1 MLRKKRWIFLLLIVL
16 IGIGVVILQRPPSIA
31 PGSYLLAPIGGGYTD
46 APTPD
51 LARELVGASEKN
63 LTDLLLQLQK
73 ASVDERLQGVVLR
86 ITPLDL
92 PFAKLQELRAAVGRL
107 RDAGKHVIAWVM
119 GEDFSGNGEYYLASA
134 AEQVYFSENS
144 FLPLIGLRSSYLF
157 LGGVWDKL
165 DVDMQVEQV
174 KEYKTFGDFLVRKS
188 MSDAHREMANSI
200 LDNLNAQLLRD
211 LAESRRLTPDE
222 VQRLIDAPTLTPDD
236 FQQAGLIDG
245 IQYFD
250 TLLDSLKGPE
260 GATAKT
266 VPLGTYR
273 RVKPTSLGLMQGP
286 KIAVVFG
293 VGGITT
299 GKSGWSALGT
309 TMGADTLTQALDAA
323 AKNEAIEAIILRVNS
338 PGGSALASDL
348 IWHAVARAKQAK
360 PVIVS
365 MSGAA
370 ASGGYYISAGA
381 TKIVAQPATI
391 TGSIG
396 IVFSHANVQG
406 LLTKLGISS
415 ETLHRGQYARLFSNS
430 QSWSPDERQQVQRV
444 MESLYQT
451 FTRKVAAG
459 RSLDI
464 ETVDRIGRGRVWTGE
479 QAKELGLVDQLG
491 GMDTAIQLAKEAA
504 GIAAEDSVTLVY
516 YPKPKGLIATLLER
530 FSRQSTVP
538 LRLPQPLRDM
548 VAHLIPLMD
557 TPRGPLLLMPALLHI
572 R

>member
-16 IGIGVVILQRPPSIA
+16 IGIGVVIARRPPTIA
-31 PGSYLLAPIGGGYTD
+31 PGSYLLAPIAGSYTD

-92 PFAKLQELRAAVGRL
+92 PLAKLQELRAAVGAL
-107 RDAGKHVIAWVM
+107 RDAGKRVIAWVM
-119 GEDFSGNGEYYLASA
+119 GEGFSGNGEYFLASA

-144 FLPLIGLRSSYLF
+144 FLPLLGLRSSYLF

-174 KEYKTFGDFLVRKS
+174 KEYKTFGDFLVRQT
-188 MSDAHREMANSI
+188 MSDAHREMANSL
-200 LDNLNAQLLRD
+200 LDNLNAQLLREI
-211 LAESRRLTPDE
+211 AGSRRVTPDE
-222 VQRLIDAPTLTPDD
+222 VQRLINAPTLTPED

-245 IQYFD
+245 IRYFD
-250 TLLDSLKGPE
+250 ELLDNLKGPD
-260 GATAKT
+260 GAAAET
-266 VPLGTYR
+266 VSLDTYR

-286 KIAVVFG
+286 KMAVVFG

-299 GKSGWSALGT
+299 GKSGWGPLGT
-309 TMGADTLTQALDAA
+309 TMGADTLTQAIDAA
-323 AKNEAIEAIILRVNS
+323 AQDKTIQAIILRVDS

-348 IWHAVARAKQAK
+348 IWHAVARAKKAK

-381 TKIVAQPATI
+381 TKIVAQPASI

-444 MESLYQT
+444 TGVLYQT

-459 RSLDI
+459 RNLDI

-479 QAKELGLVDQLG
+479 QAQELGLVDQLG
-491 GMDTAIQLAKEAA
+491 GMDTALQLAKEAA
-504 GIAAEDSVTLVY
+504 GIAAGESVTLVY
-516 YPKPKGLIATLLER
+516 YPKPKGLLTALFER
-530 FSRQSTVP
+530 FSQQSAVP
-538 LRLPQPLRDM
+538 LRLPQPLRNM
-548 VAHLIPLMD
+548 VAHLIPFVD
-557 TPRGPLLLMPALLHI
+557 APRGPLLLMPALLHI

>member
-1 MLRKKRWIFLLLIVL
+1 MLRKKRWIFLLLVVL
-16 IGIGVVILQRPPSIA
+16 IGIGVVILRWPPTIA
-31 PGSYLLAPIGGGYTD
+31 PGSYLLAPIGGSYTD
-46 APTPD
+46 APMPD

-73 ASVDERLQGVVLR
+73 ASVDERLRGVVLR

-92 PFAKLQELRAAVGRL
+92 PLAQLQELRGAVSRL

-134 AEQVYFSENS
+134 ADQVYFSENS
-144 FLPLIGLRSSYLF
+144 LLPLIGLHSSYLF

-174 KEYKTFGDFLVRKS
+174 KEYKTFGDFLVRKT

-200 LDNLNAQLLRD
+200 LDNLNTQLLRD
-211 LAESRRLTPDE
+211 IAESRRLTPDD
-222 VQRLIDAPTLTPDD
+222 VQRLIDAPTLIPED

-245 IQYFD
+245 MPYFD
-250 TLLDSLKGPE
+250 DLLDSLKGPD
-260 GATAKT
+260 GAAAET
-266 VPLGTYR
+266 VSLDTYR
-273 RVKPTSLGLMQGP
+273 RVKPASLGLMQGP
-286 KIAVVFG
+286 KVAVVFAI
-293 VGGITT
+293 GGITT
-299 GKSGWSALGT
+299 GQSGWNALGL
-309 TMGADTLTQALDAA
+309 TMGADTLTEAIDAA
-323 AKNEAIEAIILRVNS
+323 AKNEAIKAIVLRVDS

-348 IWHAVARAKQAK
+348 IWHAVARAKRAK

-370 ASGGYYISAGA
+370 ASGGYYIAAGA

-406 LLTKLGISS
+406 LLTKLGINS
-415 ETLHRGQYARLFSNS
+415 ETLDRGQYARLFSNM
-430 QSWSPDERQQVQRV
+430 QSWTPEERQQVERV
-444 MESLYQT
+444 TEALYQT

-459 RSLDI
+459 RSLDV

-479 QAKELGLVDQLG
+479 QAKELGLVDHLG
-491 GMDTAIQLAKEAA
+491 GMDTAIQLAKEAV
-504 GIAAEDSVTLVY
+504 GIAAEESVTLVY
-516 YPKPKGLIATLLER
+516 YPKPQGLLTVLLER
-530 FSRQSTVP
+530 FIQPSAVP
-538 LRLPQPLRDM
+538 LPLPQPLQDV
-548 VAHLIPLMD
+548 VAHLIPFMD
-557 TPRGPLLLMPALLHI
+557 APRGPLLMLPALP
-572 R
+572 RFR

>member
-1 MLRKKRWIFLLLIVL
+1 MLRKKRWIFLLLVVL
-16 IGIGVVILQRPPSIA
+16 IGIGVVISRWPPTIA
-31 PGSYLLAPIGGGYTD
+31 PGSYLLAPIGGSYTD

-51 LARELVGASEKN
+51 LARELVGASENN

-92 PFAKLQELRAAVGRL
+92 PLAQLQELRGAVGRL

-119 GEDFSGNGEYYLASA
+119 GEGFSGNGEYYLASA
-134 AEQVYFSENS
+134 ADQVYFSENS
-144 FLPLIGLRSSYLF
+144 LLPLIGLRSSYIF

-174 KEYKTFGDFLVRKS
+174 KEYKTFGDFLVRKT

-200 LDNLNAQLLRD
+200 LDSLNTQLLRD
-211 LAESRRLTPDE
+211 IAESRRLTPDE
-222 VQRLIDAPTLTPDD
+222 VQRLIDAPTLIPND

-245 IQYFD
+245 MPYFD
-250 TLLDSLKGPE
+250 DLLDSLKGPD
-260 GATAKT
+260 GAAAKT
-266 VPLGTYR
+266 VSLDTYR

-286 KIAVVFG
+286 QVAVVFG
-293 VGGITT
+293 SGGITT

-309 TMGADTLTQALDAA
+309 TMGADTLVEAIDAA
-323 AKNEAIEAIILRVNS
+323 AKNEATKAIILRVDS

-348 IWHAVARAKQAK
+348 IWHAVAQAKRVK

-370 ASGGYYISAGA
+370 ASGGYYIAAGA

-430 QSWSPDERQQVQRV
+430 QSWTPEERQQVQRV
-444 MESLYQT
+444 TEALYQT

-459 RSLDI
+459 RSLDV

-491 GMDTAIQLAKEAA
+491 GMDTAIQLAKEAV
-504 GIAAEDSVTLVY
+504 GIAAEESVTLVY
-516 YPKPKGLIATLLER
+516 YPKPQGLLTALLKR
-530 FSRQSTVP
+530 FSRHAAVLP
-538 LRLPQPLRDM
+538 HLPQPLRDM
-548 VAHLIPLMD
+548 VAHLIPFMD
-557 TPRGPLLLMPALLHI
+557 APRGPLLMLPALPRI